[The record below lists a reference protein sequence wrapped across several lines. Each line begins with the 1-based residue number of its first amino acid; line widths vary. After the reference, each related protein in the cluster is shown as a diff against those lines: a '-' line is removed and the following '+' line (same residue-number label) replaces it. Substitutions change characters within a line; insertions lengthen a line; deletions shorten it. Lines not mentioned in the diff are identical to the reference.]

1 MLLVHNPVYLLK
13 MTISLAM
20 VLGKKMTADITLQV
34 LIKLNKSE
42 VMQHTLPKCLV
53 ALSQK

>member
-1 MLLVHNPVYLLK
+1 

>member
-20 VLGKKMTADITLQV
+20 VLAKKMTADITLQV